1 MAKIDIQGTKF
12 TFSILPMNASNDYF
26 AVTEIGI
33 ENEYIQ
39 YSEQSERFTREELD
53 EFIFAL
59 YRLLAGAYAK
69 EYTVPFEKKGLAVDL
84 YAYTKDGEEVSREER
99 RNNDC
104 VMAVRLLLRSQ
115 ENNKYLGGVYSFLL
129 HRKEIEVF
137 ANELRKEFDE
147 SCAVSTP
154 NKGEFLFVG
163 VSPKG
168 YRGCNYWYLD
178 KSGTVKS
185 GEYVWVRMGRHNTQQ
200 IVYVDSV
207 RWCSEETAPYP
218 PATVKQVLKIAT
230 EEELADYLD

>member
-12 TFSILPMNASNDYF
+12 TFSILPTKASDEYF
-26 AVTEIGI
+26 VTTEIGI

-39 YSEQSERFTREELD
+39 YKERSERFTREELD

-59 YRLLAGAYAK
+59 YRLLAGAYAR
-69 EYTVPFEKKGLAVDL
+69 EYTVPFEKKGIAVDL

-104 VMAVRLLLRSQ
+104 VMAVRLLLRSK
-115 ENNKYLGGVYSFLL
+115 ENGKYLGGVYSFLL
-129 HRKEIEVF
+129 HREEIELF
-137 ANELRKEFDE
+137 ANALRKEFDE
-147 SCAVSTP
+147 ACANVTT
-154 NKGEFLFVG
+154 KGTFLFVG

-178 KSGTVKS
+178 KSGTVKA
-185 GEYVWVRMGRHNTQQ
+185 GDYVWVRMGRHNKQQ

-207 RWCSEETAPYP
+207 RWCTEESAPYP

-230 EEELADYLD
+230 EEELSAYLE